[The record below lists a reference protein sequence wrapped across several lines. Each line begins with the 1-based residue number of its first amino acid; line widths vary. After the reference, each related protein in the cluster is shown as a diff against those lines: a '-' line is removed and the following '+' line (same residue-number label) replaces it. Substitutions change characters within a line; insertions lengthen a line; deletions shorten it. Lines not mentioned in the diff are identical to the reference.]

1 MSCVY
6 GDFVGFTNPLY
17 NYLGVSTF
25 FFGVGLLPFGGGGH
39 LPFLSF
45 LTQLSFSTGLP
56 ASALVTAGVATTGLV
71 SAADA
76 TVIKPID
83 KNKTLSNLI
92 CSPVNRW

>member
-17 NYLGVSTF
+17 NYLGASGF
-25 FFGVGLLPFGGGGH
+25 FFGVGLVPFGNGGQ

-45 LTQLSFSTGLP
+45 FTQLSFPTGLP
-56 ASALVTAGVATTGLV
+56 ASALVTAGVAIAGLV
-71 SAADA
+71 SAAVA

-83 KNKTLSNLI
+83 KNKTLSNFI